1 MVRQR
6 QGRRA
11 AARPESGSM
20 LLDNGQQ
27 LSSAAPLYPPIGQDA
42 LLDPHPPGDQ
52 QRVEQAEPH
61 DDADLAEIYSIP
73 CTTLH
78 AWHGTTPEA
87 VAAR

>member
-1 MVRQR
+1 
-6 QGRRA
+6 
-11 AARPESGSM
+11 M

-61 DDADLAEIYSIP
+61 DDADLAEGERQDGDLRRRQPMVGMPNLASLTI
-73 CTTLH
+73 
-78 AWHGTTPEA
+78 AGQ
-87 VAAR
+87 